1 MVRGF
6 LPAGV
11 AATVGLVTSVAIGL
25 VYWPA
30 GLILAA
36 CLILAG
42 VLGPM
47 ATIRSARAAE
57 LARQEQATD
66 LSATA
71 LTAIDGGS
79 ELSVAGRM
87 PHLLADLDRVER
99 HLAATRD

>member
-1 MVRGF
+1 LYEILASSRTDMVASLRRGDVLSRVGTDVDAVGDLVVRGF

-42 VLGPM
+42 
-47 ATIRSARAAE
+47 
-57 LARQEQATD
+57 
-66 LSATA
+66 
-71 LTAIDGGS
+71 
-79 ELSVAGRM
+79 
-87 PHLLADLDRVER
+87 
-99 HLAATRD
+99 